1 MSNFNNKFNWRDYFD
16 LPLELAVQTIV
27 QEWIEVAT
35 EFNRPIPEPVYGR
48 ISTKG
53 LLVEDADNSIK
64 HSNNRQEKI
73 SIA

>member
-1 MSNFNNKFNWRDYFD
+1 VIIYTFQTSSYEKVITN
-16 LPLELAVQTIV
+16 VQTII

-35 EFNRPIPEPVYGR
+35 ELNRPIPEPVYGI
-48 ISTKG
+48 ISAKG

-64 HSNNRQEKI
+64 HSNKRQEKI